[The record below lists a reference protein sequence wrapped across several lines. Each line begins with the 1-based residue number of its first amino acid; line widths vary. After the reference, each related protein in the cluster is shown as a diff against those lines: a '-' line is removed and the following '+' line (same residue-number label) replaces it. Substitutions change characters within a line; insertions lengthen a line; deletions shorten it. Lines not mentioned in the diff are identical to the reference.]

1 MYVTNPASRTMSPG
15 IGAAGGTPAA
25 VLAAPAVK
33 ARLQLSAGLRLRWRA
48 ADAPPCQAEWSQ
60 DACGAGEAGR
70 AFEGTA
76 AALAAAAA
84 ATAAAFEGTAV
95 GTGIGRNF
103 VRAADSA
110 SDMASR
116 ERMWRRRGHPGLSQ
130 NGYWTIDLLR
140 LGSTI
145 IVDFGNLGRR
155 AGLTTSWAHKGAVRW
170 QTTFSGLFR
179 EGSDASEPVVELP
192 PFRAMPYELHGD
204 FVANLARGPK
214 QNMTTKGEGLQNKRA
229 V

>member
-15 IGAAGGTPAA
+15 IGAAGGSPAA

-76 AALAAAAA
+76 
-84 ATAAAFEGTAV
+84 V

-110 SDMASR
+110 PDMASR

-170 QTTFSGLFR
+170 QTTFSGLSR